1 VEHLHADPYNEDSV
15 REILVGR
22 TFDLSLAMYGRV
34 RRLAGLLQGRTGRFV
49 AVGGVPAV
57 RRSGGFPYYT

>member
-1 VEHLHADPYNEDSV
+1 MEHLHADPYNEDSV

>member
-1 VEHLHADPYNEDSV
+1 
-15 REILVGR
+15 
-22 TFDLSLAMYGRV
+22 MYGRV